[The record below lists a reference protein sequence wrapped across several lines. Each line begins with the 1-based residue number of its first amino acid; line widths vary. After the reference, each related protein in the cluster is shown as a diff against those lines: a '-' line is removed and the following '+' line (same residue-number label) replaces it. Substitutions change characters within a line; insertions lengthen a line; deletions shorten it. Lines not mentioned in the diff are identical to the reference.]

1 MARAKRTNRAE
12 ARRRY
17 RASLAEDR
25 DDFDD
30 EASDEQ
36 PAAPEEVTSGRRPER
51 RSTPAPAP
59 AARPGIGAAF
69 RASFRPLD
77 LRGDLRALPSLIRH
91 KSVWL
96 PVMLTVASAIFY
108 AAVTPPIPAEQIN
121 ADRPVE
127 QTIAGLLF
135 QYFVWSPPVAS
146 IFLAGFLAPRA
157 SYLTGGIAGTVG
169 ALAFIPI
176 VASRVG
182 LFVQLDEVGINQYIA
197 SSLVASPLAGILFG
211 GAAGW
216 YRRFLMLANPNRA
229 RAAAARANEKQSR
242 RRGSQGRPMLARRR

>member
-17 RASLAEDR
+17 RASLAEDGESL
-25 DDFDD
+25 DD
-30 EASDEQ
+30 EEAGEAETPVAGGRADRRAAPP
-36 PAAPEEVTSGRRPER
+36 PAAPP
-51 RSTPAPAP
+51 
-59 AARPGIGAAF
+59 RPGIGAAF
-69 RASFRPLD
+69 RSSFRPLD
-77 LRGDLRALPSLIRH
+77 LRGDIRALPGLLRH

-96 PVMLTVASAIFY
+96 PVLLTVVSAIAY
-108 AAVTPPIPAEQIN
+108 AAVTPPIPADQMN
-121 ADRPVE
+121 VARPVE
-127 QTIAGLLF
+127 QTITGLLF

-169 ALAFIPI
+169 ALAFIPV
-176 VASRVG
+176 VANRVG
-182 LFVQLDEVGINQYIA
+182 LFVQLDDVAINQYIA

-216 YRRFLMLANPNRA
+216 YRRFLSLANPN
-229 RAAAARANEKQSR
+229 RAAAARANDRQQR
-242 RRGSQGRPMLARRR
+242 RRGSQRPMLARRR